1 MVFWMFLTLFIITT
15 IYIYTCYN
23 KEEFFFLNE
32 TPVLIKDIKEN
43 RFLNFNG
50 RNFLLGNKK
59 QNFKLI
65 PNETNKLNK
74 NEFML
79 KIGNK
84 FMGIV
89 YPSYSTSTL
98 DVISTKGY
106 DNKNIIKIY
115 DTKYGNCIKFY
126 NEYYACIDPE
136 TLELVGSREHDNIF
150 YFTIE
155 NV

>member
-1 MVFWMFLTLFIITT
+1 MFWIFFTLFAIVA

-23 KEEFFFLNE
+23 KTEIFFLNE
-32 TPVLIKDIKEN
+32 TPVLLKDIKEN
-43 RFLNFNG
+43 KFLNFNG

-59 QNFKLI
+59 QVFKLI

-79 KIGNK
+79 KIGDK
-84 FMGIV
+84 FMNII
-89 YPSYSTSTL
+89 YPSYSTKTH
-98 DVISTKGY
+98 DIGFTKGY
-106 DNKNIIKIY
+106 NNTNIIKIY
-115 DTKYGNCIKFY
+115 TTKYGNCIKFY

-136 TLELVGSREHDNIF
+136 NLELVGSKEHDNIF
-150 YFTIE
+150 YFNIV